1 MIEKNQQKPMS
12 NQEKSQQ
19 LTKAKKKKKKHKHQ
33 RKSDTEETV
42 TSQETRK

>member
-19 LTKAKKKKKKHKHQ
+19 LTKAKKKKKTQ
-33 RKSDTEETV
+33 TLQEE
-42 TSQETRK
+42 